1 MVGIRQTWWS
11 ILRHPKGD
19 EFGQETVRLP
29 ALSIRLKSWY
39 SIALMQENN
48 ETIID
53 SRIYEVS
60 FIFDNKLDEGAAL
73 EKGNAIKQSIAT
85 LGGSFIS
92 EEAPY
97 MRELAYE
104 MIRVQNNVNVRF
116 NEGYFGWIKF
126 EAPSTGVKSLE
137 KTLKDDEQVVRF
149 LVVKTV
155 SENTVYT
162 KRAPVI
168 KAETIAD
175 IPGVGTAEISE
186 SIVVDNAVTEDVNID
201 TTSGVE
207 IPAISETAEA
217 IPEVPAVAE
226 ETK

>member
-1 MVGIRQTWWS
+1 MT
-11 ILRHPKGD
+11 
-19 EFGQETVRLP
+19 
-29 ALSIRLKSWY
+29 
-39 SIALMQENN
+39 ENN
-48 ETIID
+48 ETIVD
-53 SRIYEVS
+53 SRVYEIS

-116 NEGYFGWIKF
+116 NEGYFGWVKF
-126 EAPSTGVKSLE
+126 ELSGDKVKEFE
-137 KTLKDDEQVVRF
+137 KALKLDEELVRY

-155 SENTVYT
+155 RENTVYT

-168 KAETIAD
+168 KAESLVNNED
-175 IPGVGTAEISE
+175 
-186 SIVVDNAVTEDVNID
+186 DVNID
-201 TTSGVE
+201 TTKDADVVGE
-207 IPAISETAEA
+207 IPAEVLAEVA
-217 IPEVPAVAE
+217 PEVVASE
-226 ETK
+226 EVK

>member
-1 MVGIRQTWWS
+1 MTDINE
-11 ILRHPKGD
+11 I
-19 EFGQETVRLP
+19 TV
-29 ALSIRLKSWY
+29 
-39 SIALMQENN
+39 
-48 ETIID
+48 D
-53 SRIYEVS
+53 SRVYEIS

-104 MIRVQNNVNVRF
+104 MVRVVNNVNVRF

-126 EAPSTGVKSLE
+126 ELDGDKIKELE
-137 KTLKDDEQVVRF
+137 KGLKGDDQVVRY

-155 SENTVYT
+155 RENTVYT

-168 KAETIAD
+168 KVESLANNETDDIA
-175 IPGVGTAEISE
+175 
-186 SIVVDNAVTEDVNID
+186 NID
-201 TTSGVE
+201 TTKDADVVADVVPEEVLAE
-207 IPAISETAEA
+207 IAEVA
-217 IPEVPAVAE
+217 GEV
-226 ETK
+226 TK